1 MSFAER
7 YGPWALI
14 AGASEGIG
22 AAFARALA
30 QRGVNLVLLARRPEP
45 LDALARELSAVQ
57 VHTVSLDLAS
67 EDLVDEVQ
75 RALEGREVGLLV
87 CSAALSLISGFVELE
102 QGEVERSLAVN
113 VRAPLLLTH
122 HFARQMVQRGRGGV
136 VLMSSVAGLIG
147 APHSAA
153 YAGSKAF
160 AVGFGESLWAELAPR
175 GVDVVVCAAGPTAT
189 PTYTQV
195 QTSAFPPVMAPE
207 AVVDAALSALGRQP
221 RVVPGLFNRLT
232 TALISPLP
240 RAWALKLIAAQTKK
254 YAVRRS

>member
-30 QRGVNLVLLARRPEP
+30 QRGVNLVLLARRQEP
-45 LDALARELSAVQ
+45 LDALARELSSVQ
-57 VHTVSLDLAS
+57 VHTISLDLSS
-67 EDLVDEVQ
+67 EDLVDPLQ

-87 CSAALSLISGFVELE
+87 CSAAVSLVSGLVELDARD
-102 QGEVERSLAVN
+102 VERLVNVN
-113 VRAPLLLTH
+113 VRAPVLLTH
-122 HFARQMVQRGRGGV
+122 HFAQQMVKRGRGGV

-160 AVGFGESLWAELAPR
+160 AVGFGESLWAELEPR

-195 QTSAFPPVMAPE
+195 QTSSFPPVMAPE
-207 AVVDAALSALGRQP
+207 AVVGAALDALGRRP
-221 RVVPGLFNRLT
+221 RVVPGLFNQLT
-232 TALISPLP
+232 TALLSPLP
-240 RAWALKLIAAQTKK
+240 RAWVLKMIAAQTKK